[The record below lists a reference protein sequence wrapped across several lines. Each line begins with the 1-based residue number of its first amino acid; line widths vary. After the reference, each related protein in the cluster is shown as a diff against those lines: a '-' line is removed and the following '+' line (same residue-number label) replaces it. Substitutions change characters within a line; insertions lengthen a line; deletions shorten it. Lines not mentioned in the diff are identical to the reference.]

1 MDDIVFPDDDHRN
14 WFTVLEIIGK
24 GSFGEVFRAMDDRYI
39 LTEMRFDE
47 KKEIP
52 LNSHFDDSVK
62 HLYDDEPNIAEF
74 LRTDDSNELSKYLA
88 QFTFTSLMDFSKKY
102 IKFQQDPKSRI
113 QVLESLVTYR
123 EKVKDVANG
132 QKTKGLVPKA
142 VRMNFSKRPM
152 VALKKLLLTG
162 IPQKDVQESILTSNH
177 EVFALSQLSCM
188 TPVYTE
194 LTAES
199 YLKNPAKQM
208 DNSSFLEYPPIGVA
222 SKTIEVIMPLVD
234 YFEEPNV
241 ARYLCYPYANGGDC
255 KKLLYDIWLR
265 VKGANENT
273 FCFMPPLCVWFL
285 FYSMSKAL
293 MICEEGRIINT
304 DIKLENILYDSRKGF
319 YYLTDFGLACLTHN
333 SKCNKTSGSPTM
345 FPPES
350 AINPVRYHSGDMW
363 ALGIS
368 IWEFAL
374 GRNYDINAN
383 TINELFGKII
393 GGDTPDMELLKA
405 KMPDT
410 WKGRD
415 LLIWLLEHI
424 FYGTPEERPKPREIM
439 AKIETLFRPDVAKF
453 KEPTT
458 VESYLWFENRNLLN
472 KFINI
477 PPQHSDYIPT
487 VFSKRR
493 VVKPVEKNI
502 VRNFVAYT
510 LKGKNVLTR
519 PLALGT

>member
-24 GSFGEVFRAMDDRYI
+24 GSFGEVFRAMDDRYV

-102 IKFQQDPKSRI
+102 INFQQAPISRI

-123 EKVKDVANG
+123 EKVKDVVNG

-142 VRMNFSKRPM
+142 VRMNLSKRPM

-273 FCFMPPLCVWFL
+273 FCF
-285 FYSMSKAL
+285 
-293 MICEEGRIINT
+293 
-304 DIKLENILYDSRKGF
+304 
-319 YYLTDFGLACLTHN
+319 
-333 SKCNKTSGSPTM
+333 
-345 FPPES
+345 
-350 AINPVRYHSGDMW
+350 
-363 ALGIS
+363 
-368 IWEFAL
+368 
-374 GRNYDINAN
+374 
-383 TINELFGKII
+383 
-393 GGDTPDMELLKA
+393 
-405 KMPDT
+405 
-410 WKGRD
+410 
-415 LLIWLLEHI
+415 
-424 FYGTPEERPKPREIM
+424 
-439 AKIETLFRPDVAKF
+439 
-453 KEPTT
+453 
-458 VESYLWFENRNLLN
+458 
-472 KFINI
+472 
-477 PPQHSDYIPT
+477 
-487 VFSKRR
+487 
-493 VVKPVEKNI
+493 
-502 VRNFVAYT
+502 VRNFVAYK
-510 LKGKNVLTR
+510 LKTC
-519 PLALGT
+519 